1 MEIMCNI
8 SSIKNAALS
17 ALNSLGRTSFSEGG
31 FTRQQADAIAEAISK
46 AIAEYDK
53 QNSHKE

>member
-1 MEIMCNI
+1 MCNT
-8 SSIKNAALS
+8 SGIKNAALS
-17 ALNSLGRTSFSEGG
+17 ALRHLGRTSFSEDG

-53 QNSHKE
+53 QNCHKE